1 MKELLKD
8 IWAVLESTVKGLWEV
23 GGDVAQLAWVEDPF
37 WRGVVMTLV
46 VGAMISKRHA
56 IMAGLDKIPLVGG
69 VLVFVPRKIDEGA
82 GFLMRKVKEGLS
94 WLKSKTVDPVASW
107 VSKADKDLMD

>member
-8 IWAVLESTVKGLWEV
+8 IWAVIESTAGGLWDV
-23 GGDVAQLAWVEDPF
+23 AGDLAQLAWVEDPF

-46 VGAMISKRHA
+46 VGALVMKRHA
-56 IMAGLDKIPLVGG
+56 LMAALDKIPLVGG

-82 GFLMRKVKEGLS
+82 GFVMDKIKEGLS
-94 WLKSKTVDPVASW
+94 WLKGKTIDPVKSW
-107 VSKADKDLMD
+107 VSKADKDLRD